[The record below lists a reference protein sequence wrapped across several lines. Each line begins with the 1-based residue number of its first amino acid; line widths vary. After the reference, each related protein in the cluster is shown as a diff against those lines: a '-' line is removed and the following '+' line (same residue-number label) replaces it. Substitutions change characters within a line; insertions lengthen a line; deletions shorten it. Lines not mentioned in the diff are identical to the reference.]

1 MKDLLRRV
9 MPASL
14 KKWMKQQVL
23 DQQPAPQWTYAEDGL
38 CTMHLADFLN
48 DPSFQKAYGAAKATG
63 AWPEGDLRWRVYTAL
78 WAARQ
83 AWKLEGDFV
92 ECGVYRGGLATAIFT
107 DLPWKQHPSRSFYL
121 LDTFHGFPADQRHLA
136 ADVHRD
142 DYTEDIWPQVQVHFK
157 QFPSAKLVRGPIPQ
171 TLSQVAS
178 ASITYLSIDMNCAE
192 PEVAALEYFWPRL
205 VIGGIVLLD
214 DYAFAEPYRRQKE
227 AIDRWALPQ
236 SLNILSLPTG
246 QGLLIKATA

>member
-1 MKDLLRRV
+1 MKELLRRV

-23 DQQPAPQWTYAEDGL
+23 EHQPVPNWTYAEDGL
-38 CTMHLADFLN
+38 CTMHLADFLH
-48 DPSFQKAYGAAKATG
+48 DSSFQKAYAAAKATG

-83 AWKLEGDFV
+83 AWKLNGDFV
-92 ECGVYRGGLATAIFT
+92 ECGVYRGGLATAILT
-107 DLPWKQHPSRSFYL
+107 DLPWSQLSERRFYL
-121 LDTFHGFPADQRHLA
+121 LDTFSGFPADQRALA
-136 ADVHRD
+136 ADVHRE
-142 DYTEDIWPQVQVHFK
+142 DYTEDIWPQVQRHFIK
-157 QFPSAKLVRGPIPQ
+157 YPSVTLVRGAIPQ
-171 TLSQVAS
+171 SLSQVPVSSVA
-178 ASITYLSIDMNCAE
+178 YLSIDMNCAE
-192 PEVAALEYFWPRL
+192 PEVAALEFFWPRM
-205 VIGGIVLLD
+205 VPGGIILLD

-227 AIDRWALPQ
+227 AIDTWAKPQ